1 MRNCRRKLSIS
12 LIIIFLLNILLSY
25 NANAIDNS
33 NNNKQLMRI
42 CEQVTKEP
50 IDKNKVKDLV
60 ANGLSTEDAKFY
72 LQFDR
77 IVDILE
83 KEEITIKLCEGYEE
97 ISDRDFAENQ
107 NYYRKKIL
115 EGDERAI
122 IKALKTLN
130 NLFLGQ
136 EYAEKLI
143 STYSNKDT
151 YEVVYP
157 DGTKIIYT
165 SKLKDL
171 NEKRNEGIND
181 LDSQCYINLKAD
193 EYKETLMDDGIAYS
207 YEGIGARE
215 GEWSFQSGL
224 SYSKVYLYTEFI
236 LGEDNKS
243 YITYARGG
251 QSSYGVVNIAN
262 STGATISRQQS
273 EGKYNL
279 PAEARNEVIF
289 NVTGSFGGNFLALS
303 LSVNPG
309 ANWTQYVVFRIFN
322 PEEIDGDNYGARYT
336 WHAAAFK

>member
-1 MRNCRRKLSIS
+1 MKNCRRKLSIS
-12 LIIIFLLNILLSY
+12 LIIIFLLNILLSC

-33 NNNKQLMRI
+33 NNNKQLMRV
-42 CEQVTKEP
+42 CEQVAGETV
-50 IDKNKVKDLV
+50 DKNKVKELV

-83 KEEITIKLCEGYEE
+83 KEQIIIKLCEGYEE

-115 EGDERAI
+115 EGDEGAL
-122 IKALKTLN
+122 IKALSTLN

-143 STYSNKDT
+143 NTYSNKDT

-171 NEKRNEGIND
+171 NEERNEEIND
-181 LDSQCYINLKAD
+181 LDSQCYINLNID
-193 EYKETLMDDGIAYS
+193 EYKETLMDDGIAY
-207 YEGIGARE
+207 YGEGIGARE

-236 LGEDNKS
+236 FGEDNKS

-262 STGATISRQQS
+262 STGGTISRQQS

-289 NVTGSFGGNFLALS
+289 NVTGAFGGNFLALS

-309 ANWTQYVVFRIFN
+309 ANWTQYVVFRIFET
-322 PEEIDGDNYGARYT
+322 EEIGEGNYGARYT